1 MKKKY
6 GIIGKPLSHSLSPTL
21 HNYWLKKYNLDA
33 EYLLLEINEE
43 EIGNILNKIRLS
55 EISGINITLPYKQ
68 KVIPFLDVLGENSA
82 ETKSVNTIWLE
93 AKDKAL
99 KGDNTDVFGL
109 LAGYFK
115 EIIGA
120 KSQNIKAL
128 ILGAGGVAPSV
139 IYALQKSNVNNI
151 YLSNRTE
158 SKSIFLQKKFKSIKV
173 LEWNEIKKSV
183 EDFDIIVNATSL
195 GLKGGDNF
203 DFLFNNCKSSLIYI
217 DTIYNPSETK
227 KIKELNKKDIK
238 TFNGLDMFLYQG
250 QKSFYLWHEIN
261 PEIDDNLM
269 NLLNTK
275 IK

>member
-21 HNYWLKKYNLDA
+21 HNYWLKKYSVNA
-33 EYLLLEINEE
+33 EYLLLETNEE

-93 AKDKAL
+93 EKSKAL

-115 EIIGA
+115 EIIGT

-139 IYALQKSNVNNI
+139 IYALQKSHVKNI

-250 QKSFYLWHEIN
+250 QKSFYLWHKIN
-261 PEIDDNLM
+261 PEIDDHLV